1 MHRSENAL
9 KPKEDR
15 MDSKMDQVSN
25 DELKRVIKD
34 FLEMGH
40 VENIVAMF
48 RHEPIY
54 YAWTGEILDDER
66 FNVRLGVAV
75 LFEELRTLQPEML
88 ALAIPSLTGLLQSAS
103 ALIRGEA
110 INVLGII
117 GTDEAIR
124 PVREMLGDP
133 SPQVREMAELVLE
146 GDGDTWSLFTDK
158 L

>member
-1 MHRSENAL
+1 
-9 KPKEDR
+9 
-15 MDSKMDQVSN
+15 MDQVSD

-40 VENIVAMF
+40 VDNIVAMF
-48 RHEPIY
+48 RRDPHY

-66 FNVRLGVAV
+66 FNVRLGVSV
-75 LFEELRTLQPEML
+75 LFEELQSLQPERL
-88 ALAIPSLTGLLQSAS
+88 ELAIPSLNRLLQSAS

-117 GTDEAIR
+117 GTDEAIKL
-124 PVREMLGDP
+124 VREMLSDP

-146 GDGDTWSLFTDK
+146 GDGEK
-158 L
+158 

>member
-1 MHRSENAL
+1 
-9 KPKEDR
+9 
-15 MDSKMDQVSN
+15 MDQVSD

-48 RHEPIY
+48 RRDPHY

-66 FNVRLGVAV
+66 FNVRLGVSV
-75 LFEELRTLQPEML
+75 LFEELQSLQPERL
-88 ALAIPSLTGLLQSAS
+88 ELAIPSLNRLLQSAS

-117 GTDEAIR
+117 GTDEAIKL
-124 PVREMLGDP
+124 VREMLSDP

-146 GDGDTWSLFTDK
+146 GDGEK
-158 L
+158 